1 MNECVKAFNIMKKQM
16 DKKEFDYNKRQ
27 LWENE
32 IEKSI
37 NNFSFEKFMNDFF
50 KILENK
56 DQSM

>member
-1 MNECVKAFNIMKKQM
+1 MNECIKAFNIMKKQM

-32 IEKSI
+32 IEKTI

>member
-1 MNECVKAFNIMKKQM
+1 M

-50 KILENK
+50 KILEYK